1 MHYNSYNINIQRI
14 LVAIMHKKLR
24 TIGNSWGLII
34 PLPILELLKVNPV
47 LDDVELV
54 VEKDVLTI
62 KKYVKKEKEQ

>member
-1 MHYNSYNINIQRI
+1 
-14 LVAIMHKKLR
+14 MHKKLR

-47 LDDVELV
+47 LDDLELV

>member
-1 MHYNSYNINIQRI
+1 
-14 LVAIMHKKLR
+14 MHKKLR
-24 TIGNSWGLII
+24 TIGNSWRLII